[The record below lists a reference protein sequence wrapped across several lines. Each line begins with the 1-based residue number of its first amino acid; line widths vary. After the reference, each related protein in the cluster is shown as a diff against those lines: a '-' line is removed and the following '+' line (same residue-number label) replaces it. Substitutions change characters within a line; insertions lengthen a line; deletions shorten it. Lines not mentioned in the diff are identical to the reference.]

1 MITPL
6 SGHFPTVGRW
16 PNVRGGV
23 REHEKSP
30 GDVSAGTG
38 RQSRPRVVVLPAV
51 VVGVPAVTAFLVG
64 WWQISAR
71 SFTEDEAA
79 TMTAARLPIGDLLT
93 MLRHVD
99 AVHGIYYVLIHYV
112 LLLGGSERV
121 VRLPS
126 DLACALAAGSL
137 AALGARVAGPRAG
150 LMAGLFY
157 AVSPAA
163 VAGAQTAR
171 PFESATA
178 LAVVACYRFV
188 IFAECG
194 GRKNGAA
201 YAVVL
206 SLTGWMD
213 FVAMLV
219 VVTNAVSV
227 FWVPQWRQRR
237 QGFCIAA
244 AAAILSVTPLAA
256 LVLVQAPQVHEAPP
270 SASQL
275 FGLVGLL
282 GAGGLVTL
290 ATVRAGRS
298 GTAPVGPRV
307 LAMIAAPWLMLPPAL
322 LALVSQLSSV
332 WAARYLWFCVPALAL
347 LLVAALSRLSPSL
360 RAPAM
365 AMALVAVLAAQPVAR
380 PTHSSDDL
388 RGVSEF
394 LARNAHPG
402 DAVIFQ
408 DPGRR
413 LMKAAYPAGFA
424 QLRDIALNASPQRT
438 GLFQRDASYLHG
450 RAVTQAVLARRLV
463 GVQRI
468 WSVRYAKPPP
478 PGFFGVAAAPHA
490 FCAWR
495 SWHFSGA
502 IVTLFLRCAR
512 LSRMPANKLSRRQ
525 ASG

>member
-1 MITPL
+1 
-6 SGHFPTVGRW
+6 VVRW
-16 PNVRGGV
+16 TDVRGGV
-23 REHEKSP
+23 REREQSP
-30 GDVSAGTG
+30 GDMSVRTR
-38 RQSRPRVVVLPAV
+38 RQSGPRMVVLPTV
-51 VVGVPAVTAFLVG
+51 VVGIPAVTAFLVG
-64 WWQISAR
+64 LWQISAR

-79 TMTAARLPIGDLLT
+79 TMTAARMPIGDLLI

-99 AVHGIYYVLIHYV
+99 AVHGLYYVLIHYM
-112 LLLGGSERV
+112 LHLGSSERV
-121 VRLPS
+121 ARLPS

-150 LMAGLFY
+150 LMAGLLY

-178 LAVVACYRFV
+178 LAVVTCYRFV
-188 IFAECG
+188 IFAERG

-201 YAVVL
+201 YTVAL
-206 SLTGWMD
+206 SLTGWVD

-219 VVTNAVSV
+219 VVTNAVSL

-237 QGFCIAA
+237 RGFGIAA
-244 AAAILSVTPLAA
+244 AAALLSVTPLAA
-256 LVLVQAPQVHEAPP
+256 VVPVQAPQVNEAQP

-275 FGLVGLL
+275 FGLAGLL
-282 GAGGLVTL
+282 GAGGLVTF

-298 GTAPVGPRV
+298 GTAPVGARV
-307 LAMIAAPWLMLPPAL
+307 LAIVAVPWLLLPPVI
-322 LALVSQLSSV
+322 LALVSQFSPI

-347 LLVAALSRLSPSL
+347 LLVAALSRLPASL

-365 AMALVAVLAAQPVAR
+365 ALALVAVLAAQPVAR
-380 PTHSSDDL
+380 PVRSSDDL

-394 LARNAHPG
+394 LARNARPG
-402 DAVIFQ
+402 DAVVFQ

-413 LMKAAYPAGFA
+413 LMKAAYPTGFA
-424 QLRDIALNASPQRT
+424 KLRDIALDASPQRT

-450 RAVTQAVLARRLV
+450 RAVSQAVLARRLV

-478 PGFFGVAAAPHA
+478 PDFFGIAAAPHA

-495 SWHFSGA
+495 SWHFPGA
-502 IVTLFLRCAR
+502 IVTLYLRCAR
-512 LSRMPANKLSRRQ
+512 
-525 ASG
+525 